1 MPLIRKNYI
10 LSSYSNNSWIIEI
23 FGQHFIIN
31 QDSKKLL
38 DILSVSENYDEA
50 VLKFNSSFNDNL
62 NKENFLELVKNI
74 FSKIPI
80 FETDSEDMESHKNF
94 IKFQKPIIKSKL
106 AAELIYPFMVLFNK
120 KIFWIFFVLLSIIAT
135 TIIIT
140 TPFSLLS
147 KESFLWT
154 LLLYTPTVLLHELGH
169 IAACKKYT
177 GKNGDIGVGIYFI
190 FPVFYSD
197 VSAVWHATK
206 EERVI
211 VNLSGI
217 YMQLLSMLIFIT
229 MFFVLKN
236 NLFLQMAYILAIY
249 SFVQLIPFVR
259 SDGYWL
265 LSDVSSTP
273 NLQDRS
279 NGIVMRLLKS
289 PVNTLKNLTPKNIF
303 ILLYGMFNT
312 FILTYFIFTQ
322 IVFKWR
328 EIINFPFLILDI
340 LKKIFAFE
348 FSQIQFSPT
357 IITTI
362 VFIMIIY
369 NFVKKITISIIKK
382 FST

>member
-1 MPLIRKNYI
+1 MPLIRKNYT

-80 FETDSEDMESHKNF
+80 FETDSEDMESNKNF

-135 TIIIT
+135 IIIIT

-279 NGIVMRLLKS
+279 NGIVMTLLKS
-289 PVNTLKNLTPKNIF
+289 PINILKNLTPKNIF
-303 ILLYGMFNT
+303 ILLYGLFNT

-340 LKKIFAFE
+340 VKKIFAFE

-369 NFVKKITISIIKK
+369 NFVKKITISIKKK

>member
-1 MPLIRKNYI
+1 MPLIRKNYT

-229 MFFVLKN
+229 VFFVLKN

-289 PVNTLKNLTPKNIF
+289 PLNTLKNLTPKNIF
-303 ILLYGMFNT
+303 ILLYGLFNT

-369 NFVKKITISIIKK
+369 NFVKKITISIKKK

>member
-1 MPLIRKNYI
+1 MPLIRKNYT

-80 FETDSEDMESHKNF
+80 FETDSEDMESNKNF

-135 TIIIT
+135 IIIIT

-279 NGIVMRLLKS
+279 NGIVMTLLKS
-289 PVNTLKNLTPKNIF
+289 P
-303 ILLYGMFNT
+303 
-312 FILTYFIFTQ
+312 
-322 IVFKWR
+322 
-328 EIINFPFLILDI
+328 INI
-340 LKKIFAFE
+340 LKKPYSEKYFYF
-348 FSQIQFSPT
+348 T
-357 IITTI
+357 IRT
-362 VFIMIIY
+362 V
-369 NFVKKITISIIKK
+369 
-382 FST
+382 